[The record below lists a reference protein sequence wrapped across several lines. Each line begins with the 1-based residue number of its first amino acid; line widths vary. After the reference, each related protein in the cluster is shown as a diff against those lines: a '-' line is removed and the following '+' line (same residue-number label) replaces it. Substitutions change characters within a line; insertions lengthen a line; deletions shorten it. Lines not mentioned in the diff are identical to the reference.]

1 MHKSAYLF
9 FIFIFISFVKLKAQ
23 HQEVSEKPE
32 TWKGKKSKENIDST
46 SILHAFKN
54 GHFSGHF
61 RSFSMATNNANN
73 LTDYY
78 ANALGGGLKFET
90 ANFHH
95 FQFGV
100 SGFYIF
106 NIASSDF
113 SKPDTSTNQLNRYEL
128 ALFEIPNPNN
138 KFNIDRLEELYIKYN
153 FKSSHITFGKQLIN
167 TPFINLQ
174 DGRMRPTEVMGIW
187 TEIKSLKKTKIEGGI
202 LTKIS
207 PRSTLEYYN
216 IGESIGLYST
226 GVNIDGSKSGYKN
239 NLKSDFVGIL
249 GITHQTTQNLKLQV
263 WNQYVENIF
272 NTSMVQG
279 EYQYSLKN
287 SAKILIG
294 VQSIFQ
300 TAINDGGNSDVSKA
314 YITKNAKAFTYGA
327 KIALVKSTL
336 ETSFNYNRISSKGR
350 YLMPR
355 EWGRDPFFTFMPRER
370 NEGLGDV
377 NAYVFRVNYIFPK
390 LKLKSNLSIGYFDLP
405 EITNYQLNKYGM
417 PSYGQI
423 NIDFRY
429 EFSRLL
435 QGLDAQF
442 LVAHKINA
450 TQDEQPKTLFN
461 KVDMT
466 NFNLIL
472 NFHF

>member
-1 MHKSAYLF
+1 
-9 FIFIFISFVKLKAQ
+9 
-23 HQEVSEKPE
+23 
-32 TWKGKKSKENIDST
+32 
-46 SILHAFKN
+46 
-54 GHFSGHF
+54 
-61 RSFSMATNNANN
+61 
-73 LTDYY
+73 
-78 ANALGGGLKFET
+78 
-90 ANFHH
+90 
-95 FQFGV
+95 
-100 SGFYIF
+100 
-106 NIASSDF
+106 
-113 SKPDTSTNQLNRYEL
+113 
-128 ALFEIPNPNN
+128 
-138 KFNIDRLEELYIKYN
+138 
-153 FKSSHITFGKQLIN
+153 
-167 TPFINLQ
+167 
-174 DGRMRPTEVMGIW
+174 MRPTEVMGIW

-249 GITHQTTQNLKLQV
+249 GVTHQTTQNLKLQV